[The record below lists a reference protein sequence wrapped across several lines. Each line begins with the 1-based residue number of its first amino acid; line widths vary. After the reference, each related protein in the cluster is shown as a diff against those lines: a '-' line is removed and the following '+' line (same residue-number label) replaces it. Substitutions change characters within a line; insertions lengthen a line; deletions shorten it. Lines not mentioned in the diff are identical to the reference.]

1 MIPDLVA
8 ACLQEFP
15 LPSLRHDCDAVSDN
29 HTLLLHN
36 VFHSSGSWKPDL
48 RNGGVGNP
56 PHHNLNTMLS
66 ISYLIFSDLMCR
78 SDTILS
84 CLLY

>member
-36 VFHSSGSWKPDL
+36 VFHSSGSLETRL

-56 PHHNLNTMLS
+56 PHHNTMLS
-66 ISYLIFSDLMCR
+66 ISYLIFSNLMCR